1 MEEDIGLDL
10 ESGLEL
16 FFSKKLKQTITHPSS
31 CVFCDS
37 FTSDAQ
43 RMIINLQVAHP
54 VSHKSLN
61 LIKE

>member
-1 MEEDIGLDL
+1 MEEDMGLNL
-10 ESGLEL
+10 ENGLEL
-16 FFSKKLKQTITHPSS
+16 FFSKKLKQTSTHPSS

-43 RMIINLQVAHP
+43 RLIIDLQVAHP
-54 VSHKSLN
+54 VSQKSLN

>member
-1 MEEDIGLDL
+1 MEEDMGLDL

-16 FFSKKLKQTITHPSS
+16 FFSKKLKQTITHPT

-43 RMIINLQVAHP
+43 I
-54 VSHKSLN
+54 
-61 LIKE
+61 

>member
-16 FFSKKLKQTITHPSS
+16 FFSKKLKLTITHPSS
-31 CVFCDS
+31 CVFYDS

-54 VSHKSLN
+54 GSHKSLN

>member
-1 MEEDIGLDL
+1 MEEDMGLDL

-16 FFSKKLKQTITHPSS
+16 FFSKKLKQTITHPTS

-43 RMIINLQVAHP
+43 I
-54 VSHKSLN
+54 
-61 LIKE
+61 

>member
-1 MEEDIGLDL
+1 MVLDL

-31 CVFCDS
+31 FVFCDS

-43 RMIINLQVAHP
+43 RTIIDLQVAQS
-54 VSHKSLN
+54 VSQKSLN